1 MGNPHL
7 KLVIPAAEKRT
18 VMTRR
23 GEEQRAAHARVAVKS
38 RRASRSGVAYRG
50 SGQAEDFLLRMV
62 KSIYSE
68 PDKWQDADPT
78 AMFKN
83 CRLAL
88 D

>member
-1 MGNPHL
+1 
-7 KLVIPAAEKRT
+7 
-18 VMTRR
+18 
-23 GEEQRAAHARVAVKS
+23 VKS

-68 PDKWQDADPT
+68 PDKWQDADPP